1 MEEAAAV
8 NGKRAKQI
16 RRDARA
22 IAAAHGMP
30 ASVIPL
36 LVKGLKEKRIRRPPP
51 PEEGAR
57 VKKSEN
63 PRSGA
68 LDG

>member
-1 MEEAAAV
+1 M

-22 IAAAHGMP
+22 IVSLNNWP
-30 ASVIPL
+30 PEVTQRLI
-36 LVKGLKEKRIRRPPP
+36 KGLKKKAIQKPPP
-51 PEEGAR
+51 PEEGVR
-57 VKKSEN
+57 VNKSEN

-68 LDG
+68 FDE

>member
-1 MEEAAAV
+1 M

-16 RRDARA
+16 RRDARELCRMSGWPESLA
-22 IAAAHGMP
+22 PM
-30 ASVIPL
+30 
-36 LVKGLKEKRIRRPPP
+36 LVKGLKKKSIRRPPP

-63 PRSGA
+63 PRSEWSPP
-68 LDG
+68 